1 MTHTAN
7 SVEEGT
13 ELQLKFD
20 AAGLITCV
28 TVDAETRDV
37 LMVAHMSEDAL
48 KQTLQTGIMTY
59 WSRSR
64 QALWVKGETSG
75 ATQKLQEMRI
85 DCDQDAL
92 VCAVTVAVPEQTCH
106 TGRTTCFYRRVELAD
121 GTAVLRPAD
130 TE

>member
-28 TVDAETRDV
+28 TVDAQTRDV

-48 KQTLQTGIMTY
+48 KQTL
-59 WSRSR
+59 
-64 QALWVKGETSG
+64 
-75 ATQKLQEMRI
+75 
-85 DCDQDAL
+85 
-92 VCAVTVAVPEQTCH
+92 
-106 TGRTTCFYRRVELAD
+106 
-121 GTAVLRPAD
+121 
-130 TE
+130 